1 MEGGNGMDP
10 KLLNKL
16 EKKTGLTMTDV
27 MQVINSIEKS
37 KIKDEEGVRNIV
49 SKLSGFSKEPVN
61 EDMKESIVQTV
72 LNNKVPKEL
81 TKFLDK
87 MNLGS

>member
-1 MEGGNGMDP
+1 MDP